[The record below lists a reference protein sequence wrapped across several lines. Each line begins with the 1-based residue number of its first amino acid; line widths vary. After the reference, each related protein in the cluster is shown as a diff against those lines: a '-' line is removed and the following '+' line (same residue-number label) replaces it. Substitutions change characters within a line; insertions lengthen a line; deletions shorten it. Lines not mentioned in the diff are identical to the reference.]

1 MENANINVFINMIT
15 RNNESKTLQNIYLVN
30 VNLNLMVE
38 NVTQIKS
45 RITLNVEVS
54 ATIQEKTKCVKNISG
69 ILVHVLV
76 KTANI

>member
-15 RNNESKTLQNIYLVN
+15 RNNESKTLYLVN